1 MKRSLLSI
9 IAMLTMVTLGCAKD
23 TKDPKT
29 SGKDKWLTH
38 LNAKEAKAL
47 LDKKPAPLVLDI
59 RTPFE
64 LKSGTIPGAFPANYY
79 GKDFEER
86 VAKIDRKQP
95 ILLHCRSG
103 GRSTESLEIFKK
115 LKFQKIY
122 HLDGGILAW
131 QKEGFP
137 IEKK

>member
-1 MKRSLLSI
+1 MAFL
-9 IAMLTMVTLGCAKD
+9 VTIGCAKD
-23 TKDPKT
+23 SDSSSSKKD
-29 SGKDKWLTH
+29 SGSKEWLTH
-38 LNAKEAKAL
+38 VNAKQAKKL

-79 GKDFEER
+79 HKEFEKR
-86 VAKIDRKQP
+86 ISKIERKQP

-103 GRSTESLEIFKK
+103 GRSKESLAIFKK
-115 LKFQKIY
+115 LGFQEIY

>member
-1 MKRSLLSI
+1 MSFL
-9 IAMLTMVTLGCAKD
+9 VTVGCAKD
-23 TKDPKT
+23 SAPIDPETKN
-29 SGKDKWLTH
+29 WLTH
-38 LNAKEAKAL
+38 VNAKQAKQL

-59 RTPFE
+59 RTPYE

-79 GKDFEER
+79 HKDFEQR
-86 VAKIDRKQP
+86 ISKIDRKQP

-103 GRSTESLEIFKK
+103 GRSKESLEIFKK
-115 LKFQKIY
+115 LGFQTIY